1 MFKSDLIGMVN
12 VVLSRVLE
20 VVLFIGVGAGVDQ
33 QGEKL
38 SGARVARRVV
48 NGIPSILWQTIP
60 ILRSGL

>member
-48 NGIPSILWQTIP
+48 NGIPSIL
-60 ILRSGL
+60 